1 MAVMRGIR
9 LIRRGIDCLVSGMN
23 GGSDGP
29 VSASSSR
36 LEGRVWVE
44 TDGWV
49 VENVEF
55 GAGAVE
61 GRTHGLGSGGSR
73 EVVRRGMED

>member
-1 MAVMRGIR
+1 MRGMR
-9 LIRRGIDCLVSGMN
+9 LIRRGMDCLVSGMN
-23 GGSDGP
+23 GSSDGS

-44 TDGWV
+44 IDGWV
-49 VENVEF
+49 VENVDF

-61 GRTHGLGSGGSR
+61 GRTYGLGSGGLR
-73 EVVRRGMED
+73 DMV